1 MTLLKVKNFL
11 FTVKCSKEIKIIK
24 FMFFW
29 LMEGEEGPTRMT
41 IENGEKKKKCVKI
54 NKRDASESN
63 RAQSER
69 ESRKAVTILF
79 SLFIQEN

>member
-1 MTLLKVKNFL
+1 
-11 FTVKCSKEIKIIK
+11 
-24 FMFFW
+24 
-29 LMEGEEGPTRMT
+29 MEGEEGPTRMT